1 MSNSLLKNAKIIA
14 SLFIS
19 LTQISLIQ
27 PSVVSAEDYN
37 SSKVITNYGGWF
49 EEAYAE
55 WDSSVIGG
63 NVTVSYAE
71 SSSTVFTAVDQELIR
86 GDRVDIPGLKGNTQ
100 YTVKIEGDKG
110 ETQCS
115 VKTLS
120 FDRSGYAHY
129 NYSDIGA
136 YKDDGTL
143 KPDMTVIYVTNE
155 NKER

>member
-71 SSSTVFTAVDQELIR
+71 SGSTDFTAVD
-86 GDRVDIPGLKGNTQ
+86 
-100 YTVKIEGDKG
+100 
-110 ETQCS
+110 
-115 VKTLS
+115 
-120 FDRSGYAHY
+120 
-129 NYSDIGA
+129 
-136 YKDDGTL
+136 
-143 KPDMTVIYVTNE
+143 
-155 NKER
+155 